1 MVTARPPRE
10 ESELVR
16 ISVLYP
22 SGEATTFDHDY
33 YEQTHIPRVVEL
45 VGDALKR
52 IEVDR
57 GIAGGSPGT
66 AAPYVCIA
74 HLVFDSVDDFETHMG
89 PHLPELSADQVN
101 YTNVAPA
108 LQISEIAR

>member
-1 MVTARPPRE
+1 M
-10 ESELVR
+10 VR

-22 SGEATTFDHDY
+22 SGEATTFDHEY
-33 YEQTHIPRVVEL
+33 YERTHIPRVVEL

-57 GIAGGSPGT
+57 GIAGAGPGSP
-66 AAPYVCIA
+66 APYVCIA
-74 HLVFDSVDDFETHMG
+74 HLVFDSVADFETHM
-89 PHLPELSADQVN
+89 PELSADQVN